1 MASVIVSDKRT
12 VSWRTPCACVKTG
25 YRSSP
30 QNRASETSCIIDN
43 FSRMSKHKICLSQ
56 KKARLKKR
64 HTNAPFPIFA
74 KKHICEAK
82 MVANFKNAFLIFRKE
97 IFIYRFF

>member
-1 MASVIVSDKRT
+1 MRV
-12 VSWRTPCACVKTG
+12 C
-25 YRSSP
+25 
-30 QNRASETSCIIDN
+30 QNRLPEQPAKSGSETSCIIDN
-43 FSRMSKHKICLSQ
+43 FYAHVKTQNLPFSKKSPSQ
-56 KKARLKKR
+56 KAAY
-64 HTNAPFPIFA
+64 HAPFPIFA

>member
-1 MASVIVSDKRT
+1 
-12 VSWRTPCACVKTG
+12 
-25 YRSSP
+25 
-30 QNRASETSCIIDN
+30 
-43 FSRMSKHKICLSQ
+43 MSKHKICLSQ
-56 KKARLKKR
+56 KKPVSKSGIPTPLSQ
-64 HTNAPFPIFA
+64 FLQ